1 MDYAF
6 QYIKENGGIDTEKS
20 YPYEGEDDKCRYNPA
35 YRGATDI
42 GFVDVE
48 AGNEQALKSALA
60 TQVKITLGRNLFRI
74 NSSLLRVPAVLLLML
89 VMRVSSSTTREFTE
103 RKNVVPRTLTTEFLQ
118 LDMVLMRDLVKLTG
132 SSRTGLSS

>member
-74 NSSLLRVPAVLLLML
+74 NSFLLRDPAVLLLML

>member
-103 RKNVVPRTLTTEFLQ
+103 RKNVAPRTLTTEFLL

>member
-103 RKNVVPRTLTTEFLQ
+103 RKNVAQRILTTEFLQ

>member
-60 TQVKITLGRNLFRI
+60 TQVKITLGRYLFRI
-74 NSSLLRVPAVLLLML
+74 NSFLLRVPAVLLLML

-103 RKNVVPRTLTTEFLQ
+103 RKNVVPRILTTEFLQ

>member
-6 QYIKENGGIDTEKS
+6 QYIKDNGGIDTEKS

-48 AGNEQALKSALA
+48 AGNEAALKSAIA
-60 TQVKITLGRNLFRI
+60 TQVG
-74 NSSLLRVPAVLLLML
+74 SGVGLRV
-89 VMRVSSSTTREFTE
+89 T
-103 RKNVVPRTLTTEFLQ
+103 NTLRIRSGTLQ
-118 LDMVLMRDLVKLTG
+118 CCH
-132 SSRTGLSS
+132 

>member
-60 TQVKITLGRNLFRI
+60 TQVKITLGRNGKRGVFCWI
-74 NSSLLRVPAVLLLML
+74 
-89 VMRVSSSTTREFTE
+89 
-103 RKNVVPRTLTTEFLQ
+103 K
-118 LDMVLMRDLVKLTG
+118 
-132 SSRTGLSS
+132 

>member
-48 AGNEQALKSALA
+48 AGNEAALKSAIA
-60 TQVKITLGRNLFRI
+60 TQVGSRVVVTVSNTGRLC
-74 NSSLLRVPAVLLLML
+74 SGSLQCRH
-89 VMRVSSSTTREFTE
+89 
-103 RKNVVPRTLTTEFLQ
+103 
-118 LDMVLMRDLVKLTG
+118 
-132 SSRTGLSS
+132 

>member
-20 YPYEGEDDKCRYNPA
+20 YPYEGEDDKCRYNPS

-48 AGNEQALKSALA
+48 AGNEAALKSAIA
-60 TQVKITLGRNLFRI
+60 TQVGSK
-74 NSSLLRVPAVLLLML
+74 
-89 VMRVSSSTTREFTE
+89 VS
-103 RKNVVPRTLTTEFLQ
+103 
-118 LDMVLMRDLVKLTG
+118 
-132 SSRTGLSS
+132 

>member
-6 QYIKENGGIDTEKS
+6 QYIKENGGIDTERS

-48 AGNEQALKSALA
+48 AGNEAALKSAIA
-60 TQVKITLGRNLFRI
+60 TQVGSRVVVTVSNTGRLC
-74 NSSLLRVPAVLLLML
+74 SGSLQCRH
-89 VMRVSSSTTREFTE
+89 
-103 RKNVVPRTLTTEFLQ
+103 
-118 LDMVLMRDLVKLTG
+118 
-132 SSRTGLSS
+132 

>member
-48 AGNEQALKSALA
+48 AGNEAALKSAIA
-60 TQVKITLGRNLFRI
+60 TQVG
-74 NSSLLRVPAVLLLML
+74 SRVFPAVSNT
-89 VMRVSSSTTREFTE
+89 VNNCSG
-103 RKNVVPRTLTTEFLQ
+103 TLQ
-118 LDMVLMRDLVKLTG
+118 CCH
-132 SSRTGLSS
+132 

>member
-20 YPYEGEDDKCRYNPA
+20 YPYEGEDDKCRDNPA

-48 AGNEQALKSALA
+48 AGNEAALKSAIA
-60 TQVKITLGRNLFRI
+60 TQVGSGGFQTVSNNDCFCSG
-74 NSSLLRVPAVLLLML
+74 SL
-89 VMRVSSSTTREFTE
+89 
-103 RKNVVPRTLTTEFLQ
+103 Q
-118 LDMVLMRDLVKLTG
+118 CCH
-132 SSRTGLSS
+132 